1 MKVSGRPYGEANTAL
16 IKIKIKLKPEND
28 PTYELVTL
36 LTDLVIAS
44 PGLYYSLVLK
54 HSRPEGQRSRVTFDL

>member
-28 PTYELVTL
+28 PTVQEKQA
-36 LTDLVIAS
+36 VIS
-44 PGLYYSLVLK
+44 VSMN
-54 HSRPEGQRSRVTFDL
+54 

>member
-44 PGLYYSLVLK
+44 SGLYYSLCSSIPDLK
-54 HSRPEGQRSRVTFDL
+54 VKGRA

>member
-44 PGLYYSLVLK
+44 SGL
-54 HSRPEGQRSRVTFDL
+54 